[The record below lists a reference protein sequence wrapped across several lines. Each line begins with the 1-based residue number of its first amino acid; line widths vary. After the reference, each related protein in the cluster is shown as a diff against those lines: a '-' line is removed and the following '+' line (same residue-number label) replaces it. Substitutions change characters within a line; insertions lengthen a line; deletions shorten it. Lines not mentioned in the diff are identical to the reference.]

1 MGRAVRG
8 GSAAA
13 RPAPGATGSPGGA
26 RCPHS
31 PTDQLLEHPGHHA
44 AHAEAPAV
52 EDVHGHLQG
61 EGAQRE
67 SPRGPGWGTRGP
79 WGHSTREPRP
89 PGPEAFLKTTGV
101 LGGVKHPG
109 PGSTVPTAQDQAG
122 VTAMLTGIRAVS
134 PEGKGTPSV
143 PWGKGARAETS
154 WALPPVPHL
163 PGAPQRQGPLK
174 G

>member
-1 MGRAVRG
+1 MGWAVRG

-13 RPAPGATGSPGGA
+13 RPAPGGTGSPGRA

-31 PTDQLLEHPGHHA
+31 PTNQLLEHPGHHA

-61 EGAQRE
+61 EGAQHE
-67 SPRGPGWGTRGP
+67 SPRGPGWATRGP

-89 PGPEAFLKTTGV
+89 LGPEAFLKTTGV
-101 LGGVKHPG
+101 LGGVKRPG
-109 PGSTVPTAQDQAG
+109 LGSTVPTTQEQAI

-134 PEGKGTPSV
+134 PERKGTPSV
-143 PWGKGARAETS
+143 PWGKEARAETS
-154 WALPPVPHL
+154 WASASSASPSWC
-163 PGAPQRQGPLK
+163 ASASGPL
-174 G
+174 